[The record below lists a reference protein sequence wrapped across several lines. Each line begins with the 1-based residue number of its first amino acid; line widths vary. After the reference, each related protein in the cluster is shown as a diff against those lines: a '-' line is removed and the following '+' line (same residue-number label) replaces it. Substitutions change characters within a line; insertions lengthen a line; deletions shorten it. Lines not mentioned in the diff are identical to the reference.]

1 MTFGHDEWSQMKEEK
16 IKYKKKKHG
25 QVAQVLRVR

>member
-16 IKYKKKKHG
+16 IKYKKKHG